1 MNDHPSS
8 GDEAMRTRLQTDQR
22 GIALVVVMLL
32 TVAVTA
38 LVAGAI
44 YLTGTAKSIAQ
55 GQEREEEMRNAADAG
70 IELGRSALNGT
81 SVTLDTVYQAL
92 YTNQVV
98 NDANGVPIPNVTR
111 SVYYGPT
118 GSSTGQYGIFASIVS
133 IITDP
138 SGAVVVRRGELA
150 QESFAK
156 FAYYSDS
163 EGSGICFG
171 GNDQIFGP
179 LHSNANVCIYSSLA
193 HFHNTFDVSGLIT
206 GKAYGTFD
214 LGYTEN
220 GSIIPLPTVTAL
232 SKLATYATQG
242 GMNYTAPAGGAKAQ
256 PRMRIEFVA
265 LDLDGDG
272 RVTGPDE
279 GFYRMYQNTGAVNTD
294 YVSARRIAT
303 PANSLNCG
311 HYHNATFFTAAQ
323 HQLGGAASLWVAPWN
338 NVGGAP
344 PASRTHVGAAAPGAT
359 AANEALSLNT
369 SGGAYRCWLGGDD
382 HLNITSVVPAGGA
395 QVPRN
400 TFQATDPQ
408 GGWIQYTNAPDPAVI
423 AGLKNTASL
432 TVDTTLDSRNIQAQY
447 LWPLSRNYNPNSKG
461 VIYVNG
467 RVGIS
472 GVLNGR
478 VTIASNADITVLDDL
493 RYAITPGSAPC
504 LSSNIMGLIANDTI
518 YMSNNTLN
526 APWSYLAGASDGL
539 SGGTYRTY
547 DDSGD
552 ETLHGVLLTL
562 RSFYNE
568 SHGTGSTT
576 AQPCGAAAWGRG
588 CLYLT
593 GGIIQGT
600 RGAVGTGGGTGY
612 TKAYSYDV
620 CAFQT
625 PPPYFPT
632 TGRYLRNRYYEIDPV
647 GFNVAAFYLSLA
659 PTF

>member
-1 MNDHPSS
+1 
-8 GDEAMRTRLQTDQR
+8 MRSTRQTDQR
-22 GIALVVVMLL
+22 GIALIVVMLL

-44 YLTGTAKSIAQ
+44 YLTSTAKSIAG

-92 YTNQVV
+92 FTNQTVL
-98 NDANGVPIPNVTR
+98 DANGTAIPGVTR

-133 IITDP
+133 VITDR
-138 SGAVVVRRGELA
+138 SGAVMVRRGELA

-156 FAYYSDS
+156 FAYYSDN

-179 LHSNANVCIYSSLA
+179 LHSNDDVCIYSSLA
-193 HFHNTFDVSGLIT
+193 HFHSTFDVSGIIT
-206 GKAYGTFD
+206 GKSYGTFD
-214 LGYTEN
+214 MGYTEN

-242 GMNYTAPAGGAKAQ
+242 GMNFTAPSGGAKGQ
-256 PRMRIEFVA
+256 PRMRIEFVS

-279 GFYRMYQNTGAVNTD
+279 GFYRIYSNTAAANVD

-303 PANSLNCG
+303 PENSVNCG

-323 HQLGGAASLWVAPWN
+323 HKLGGASSLWVAPWN
-338 NVGGAP
+338 STAGAP
-344 PASRTHVGAAAPGAT
+344 PASRTHVGAAAPGTA
-359 AANEALSLNT
+359 AANESLSLNT

-382 HLNITSVVPAGGA
+382 HLFITSVLPASGG

-400 TFQATDPQ
+400 TFAAADAQ
-408 GGWIQYTNAPDPAVI
+408 GGWVQYTATPDPTVV
-423 AGLKNTASL
+423 AGLKNAASL
-432 TVDTTLDSRNIQAQY
+432 TVDTTLASRSLQAQY
-447 LWPLSRNYNPNSKG
+447 LWPLSRTFNPNSKG

-467 RVGIS
+467 RIGIS

-478 VTIASNADITVLDDL
+478 VTIASTADITILDDL

-504 LSSNIMGLIANDTI
+504 LASNILGLIANDTI

-526 APWSYLAGASDGL
+526 APWDYQRGASDGL
-539 SGGTYRTY
+539 TGTYRTY
-547 DDSGD
+547 DDSGN

-568 SHGTGSTT
+568 SHGTGATT
-576 AQPCGAAAWGRG
+576 TQPCNGAPWGRG

-593 GGIIQGT
+593 GGVIQQT

-647 GFNVAAFYLSLA
+647 GFNVANFYAGLA

>member
-1 MNDHPSS
+1 
-8 GDEAMRTRLQTDQR
+8 MRTSQRSDQR

-38 LVAGAI
+38 LVASAMF
-44 YLTGTAKSIAQ
+44 LTMTSKSIAG

-70 IELGRSALNGT
+70 IELGRSALNGG
-81 SVTLDTVYQAL
+81 SVTLDTTSQAL
-92 YTNQVV
+92 FTNQPVP
-98 NDANGVPIPNVTR
+98 DANGVAIPNVTR

-133 IITDP
+133 VITDRA
-138 SGAVVVRRGELA
+138 GAVVVRRGELA

-179 LHSNANVCIYSSLA
+179 LHSNSNVCIYSSLA
-193 HFHNTFDVSGLIT
+193 HFHSTFDVSGLIT
-206 GKAYGTFD
+206 GISYGTFD
-214 LGYTEN
+214 QGYTQN
-220 GSIIPLPTVTAL
+220 GSIIPMPTVTAL

-242 GMNYTAPAGGAKAQ
+242 GMNFTPPAGGAKAQ

-265 LDLDGDG
+265 IDLDNDG

-279 GFYRMYQNTGAVNTD
+279 GFYKIYEDTGAVNTD
-294 YVSARRIAT
+294 FVSARRMAT
-303 PANSLNCG
+303 ANDSRNCG
-311 HYHNATFFTAAQ
+311 HFHNNTFFTARM
-323 HQLGGAASLWVAPWN
+323 HKWASMFAGSYIQTPD
-338 NVGGAP
+338 
-344 PASRTHVGAAAPGAT
+344 SRQHVGTTT
-359 AANEALSLNT
+359 AGTASANEALSLNT
-369 SGGAYRCWLGGDD
+369 SGGAYRCYLGGDD
-382 HLNITSVVPAGGA
+382 RLNVTVAAGGPI
-395 QVPRN
+395 PRN
-400 TFQATDPQ
+400 TFVAADSQ
-408 GGWIQYTNAPDPAVI
+408 GRWRQYTASPDPAVV
-423 AGLKNTASL
+423 AGLANTASGIA
-432 TVDTTLDSRNIQAQY
+432 DTSLASRNVEAQY
-447 LWPLSRNYNPNSKG
+447 LWPLSRSFNPNSKG
-461 VIYVNG
+461 VIYLAG

-504 LSSNIMGLIANDTI
+504 LASNIMGLIANDTI

-526 APWSYLAGASDGL
+526 AAWDYTQGASDAGT
-539 SGGTYRTY
+539 TYRSY
-547 DDSGD
+547 DDSND
-552 ETLHGVLLTL
+552 ETLQGVLLTL
-562 RSFYNE
+562 RSFFNE
-568 SHGTGSTT
+568 SYGTGSTT

-588 CLYLT
+588 CLRLT

-612 TKAYSYDV
+612 TKSYAYDV

-647 GFNVAAFYLSLA
+647 GFNVTAFYQGLA